1 LGLIEETCRHY
12 STKGGFMLAFLS
24 SPIPSTK
31 PITPIVV
38 RQASP
43 RPDKRKKKS
52 PTTHHENQE
61 EQLQKTVTTN
71 VVA

>member
-1 LGLIEETCRHY
+1 
-12 STKGGFMLAFLS
+12 MLAFLS